1 MDAALS
7 AIDKGWFVFPSCWP
21 DSAGNCA
28 CGYQHKIGGKA
39 PLNSSGFN
47 GATRDLD
54 QIAMWDE
61 RWPLANL
68 SIAIGTSGLFIIDLD
83 GAEAIAEGTRLGLPS
98 SLWVKTGN
106 GQHWYYQKPSGMP
119 KFRST
124 NRGASGKIDLLA
136 DGALI
141 VPPSMHYSGRQY
153 EWQGPDLSELPEPPP
168 WAVEMLRIQAE
179 KPRALVEAGVVV
191 AAAEIE
197 LPPVPLSDDGLKVW
211 EGESYSGDRSRALAS
226 LSMHLALGGLR
237 EEGVLAGTLKGWDAA
252 RGNSSPKGPK
262 YTGRRD
268 GDARYMEMARSAL
281 MRVAERDQKP
291 IMSGGVKS
299 IYVALSDE
307 YADRYPNGMMI
318 DDQWYEYAGGIW
330 DKIDKYLVE
339 YRIQQIMGDKMKTGV
354 VLGVERALRGRF
366 SKTSKV
372 WDESP
377 DVIVCQNGA
386 VDVYTGQIYD
396 HSPEFMA
403 RKQTEYFYDA
413 EAFAPTWEAFIAD
426 RFAPDVAEWLQE
438 FAGICLTRDMS
449 HEVAVWLYSPPGAG
463 KSTFIAG
470 MEKALGAARAGRL
483 SLADIARNPRFSLV
497 NIPGKTMLVAAE
509 QPSTW
514 VETSDI
520 INSLI
525 SGDTITVEAKHQN
538 SYEARPVA
546 KILWGMNEL
555 PRFQSAN
562 DGIFRRVKIVKMQ
575 ALKKLDPTIKD
586 RVEKEGAGILNWAMA
601 GLRRLML
608 SGESLASRTPET
620 IRAAGSE
627 FRRGNDVVG
636 TFFEERIDLG
646 EEYRVQAQELYDSYS
661 AWCMRNGYRS
671 KSRNTVGAD
680 WTRMG
685 LEQRQ
690 SKGRT
695 WYKGAKLR
703 DLSQGEI
710 E

>member
-1 MDAALS
+1 MEAALS
-7 AIDKGWFVFPSCWP
+7 AIDKGWFVFPACWP
-21 DSAGNCA
+21 DSGGNCA
-28 CGYQHKIGGKA
+28 CGYKHKVAGKA
-39 PLNSSGFN
+39 PLNASGFN

-54 QIAMWDE
+54 QIGMWDE

-68 SIAIGTSGLFIIDLD
+68 SIAIGQSGLFIIDLD
-83 GAEAIAEGTRLGLPS
+83 GPEAMAEGARLGLPPS
-98 SLWVKTGN
+98 TWVKTGN
-106 GQHWYYQKPSGMP
+106 GQHWYYQKPAGMAP
-119 KFRST
+119 FRST

-153 EWQGPDLSELPEPPP
+153 EWQADLPEQALPPE

-179 KPRALVEAGVVV
+179 KPRAALDMGAVVLLLEPEA
-191 AAAEIE
+191 
-197 LPPVPLSDDGLKVW
+197 PPVPLSDDGLKVW

-237 EEGVLAGTLKGWDAA
+237 EEGVLAGTLKGWDSA
-252 RGNSSPKGPK
+252 RGNQTPKGPK
-262 YTGRRD
+262 YLGRRD

-281 MRVAERDQKP
+281 MRVAEREQKP
-291 IMSGGVKS
+291 IMSGGAKS
-299 IYVALSDE
+299 VYVALSDE
-307 YADRYPNGMMI
+307 YSERYPSGMMI

-330 DKIDKYLVE
+330 DKIDKYIVE
-339 YRIQQIMGDKMKTGV
+339 WRIQQIMGDKMKPSV

-366 SKTSKV
+366 SKTSRV
-372 WDESP
+372 WDEAP

-386 VDVYTGQIYD
+386 VDVYTGRVYD
-396 HSPEFMA
+396 HSAEFMA
-403 RKQTEYFYDA
+403 RKQTEYFYDP
-413 EAFAPTWEAFIAD
+413 EAMCPTWDAFITD
-426 RFAPDVAEWLQE
+426 RFTPPVAQWLQE

-463 KSTFIAG
+463 KSTFISG

-483 SLADIARNPRFSLV
+483 SLADVARNPRFSLV
-497 NIPGKTMLVAAE
+497 NIPGKTLLVAAE
-509 QPSTW
+509 QPSTG

-525 SGDTITVEAKHQN
+525 SGDTISIEAKHQN
-538 SYEARPVA
+538 AYETRPVS

-555 PRFQSAN
+555 PRFQSAS

-586 RVEKEGAGILNWAMA
+586 KIEREGAGILRWAMA
-601 GLRRLML
+601 GLARLVL
-608 SGESLASRTPET
+608 SGQSLSVRCPEAIT
-620 IRAAGSE
+620 TAGTE

-636 TFFEERIDLG
+636 TFIEERIDIG
-646 EEYRVQAQELYDSYS
+646 AEYRVQAQELYDSYS
-661 AWCMRNGYRS
+661 AWCIRNGYRS

-690 SKGRT
+690 SNGRT

-703 DLSQGEI
+703 DLIQGDSE
-710 E
+710 